1 MDESPTSCLLLL
13 DLPQSALCGIN
24 LLSFTTT
31 PRFKGI
37 KNLPPG
43 WHFAFISSTS
53 SLSVRHGAWFHVSEA
68 TSGPPELFVKR
79 WDANKETFAPED
91 SEAELLRWRANLG
104 SIYREG
110 LTPYRQTA
118 SKDAEDP
125 NEEDTSSD
133 WTALTSSLSSMLLTR
148 ITGSS
153 IPNHWALT
161 SASSAEK
168 DMDAIPGLSLESSAA
183 LNPERA
189 LTFLP
194 IDLRRTWREGAT
206 GRERTTAAQ
215 DRSWALNDIITNYC
229 GDRREEDI
237 LGEMQFC
244 FIMVLTLNNHSCLEQ
259 WKRILGLVMTCRDA
273 IPQRPTFF
281 TRFLRLLRLQL
292 RRSADAEG
300 GGLFDLSDSGAPLLK
315 QLVRKFK
322 ANLGQLLGS
331 EAKQDVSDEIEELED
346 YLKDEY
352 GWDMNESI
360 LTSGRVQLED
370 GEEVE
375 LEMDRSNIQA
385 DDEEDESG
393 EYAPTVVELT
403 EEQRKEFGGEPI
415 TNGDHLPVRLK
426 RGSAVSQEVQD
437 DTSDE
442 EGNIGDEE
450 DEDDDPRY

>member
-1 MDESPTSCLLLL
+1 MNESPTTCLLLL
-13 DLPQSALCGIN
+13 DLPQSALCGID

-31 PRFKGI
+31 PRFRGI

-43 WHFAFISSTS
+43 WHFAFVSSTS
-53 SLSVRHGAWFHVSEA
+53 SLSVRHGAWLRVSE
-68 TSGPPELFVKR
+68 SGSSLPELFVKR
-79 WDANKETFAPED
+79 WDAGKETFAPEEND
-91 SEAELLRWRANLG
+91 AELLRWRANLG

-125 NEEDTSSD
+125 DEEDTSND
-133 WTALTSSLSSMLLTR
+133 WTALTSSLSPALLTR
-148 ITGSS
+148 ITGSAM
-153 IPNHWALT
+153 PNHWSLT

-168 DMDAIPGLSLESSAA
+168 DLDSIPGLSSESSAA

-215 DRSWALNDIITNYC
+215 DRSWALNDIVNNHC
-229 GDRREEDI
+229 AERRKEDI

-259 WKRILGLVMTCRDA
+259 WKRILGLVLTCRDA

-322 ANLGQLLGS
+322 SNLAQLPGS
-331 EAKQDVSDEIEELED
+331 EAKQDVSDEIEALED

-360 LTSGRVQLED
+360 LMSGRVQLED

-375 LEMDRSNIQA
+375 LELDRTNRQA
-385 DDEEDESG
+385 DDEDEESG

-403 EEQRKEFGGEPI
+403 EEQRREFGSEPI
-415 TNGDHLPVRLK
+415 ANGDHLPVRLK
-426 RGSAVSQEVQD
+426 RDGGVSQEVQED
-437 DTSDE
+437 SPDE

-450 DEDDDPRY
+450 ENDDPRY